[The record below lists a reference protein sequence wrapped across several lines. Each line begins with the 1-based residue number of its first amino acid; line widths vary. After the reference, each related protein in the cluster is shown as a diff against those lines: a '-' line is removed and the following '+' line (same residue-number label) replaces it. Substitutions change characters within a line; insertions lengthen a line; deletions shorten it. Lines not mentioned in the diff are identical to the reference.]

1 MLRSHSSKARYLL
14 LTGLALALAA
24 CGEEDEGTESPT
36 ATATLAALG
45 ASGVTGNI
53 TLTQGEGSVTITG
66 SVMGLAPNTQ
76 HGFHLHEVGNCGD
89 TTMDGMTTVGGAAG
103 GHWNPAAAMH
113 GDVAAASHLGDLG
126 NITADAAGVAMISV
140 MKAGIT
146 IGDSAVTDAVGHA
159 VIVHANPDDLVTQP
173 VGNAGGRI
181 ACGVIQ

>member
-89 TTMDGMTTVGGAAG
+89 TTMDGMTDTGILLRPCTVTSRPLRT
-103 GHWNPAAAMH
+103 W
-113 GDVAAASHLGDLG
+113 
-126 NITADAAGVAMISV
+126 
-140 MKAGIT
+140 
-146 IGDSAVTDAVGHA
+146 
-159 VIVHANPDDLVTQP
+159 VI
-173 VGNAGGRI
+173 
-181 ACGVIQ
+181 